1 MLDILTVVGIEMKID
16 IDLALR
22 GIEKLPDRLKA
33 NIIELLACEI
43 EGAGENFLSI
53 SLKKKKSNNKQEIK
67 SSIRKGRF

>member
-1 MLDILTVVGIEMKID
+1 M
-16 IDLALR
+16 
-22 GIEKLPDRLKA
+22 PDRLKA